1 MASNIVYN
9 IPFPYTQFTDTQFIV
24 TDQGSGLFIPDDYYN
39 RINEYQIQFPEE
51 NKIGLTQDTEIKFT
65 FFHDKN
71 KRWIGKAEYHL
82 PVTFTGQ
89 KQFNLPASPYNQLVN
104 LHKRTYVFY
113 NRRRQSKGTQ
123 YYIND
128 DQGQIVLVNKRLKS
142 LIGDRVDVLIIYSAG
157 LDNGAIQNLPQSGY
171 IALSKYEIDR
181 NYNPNLMAVFVNG
194 KLVDRRDI
202 IQLSNTI
209 YKIGV
214 DIKSRY
220 NLEVKNLSPKIKSM
234 VPYYKQH
241 YNPIE
246 EERKDLFKSIIC
258 RINVPESPVKG
269 RQHFPFQF
277 SPIYFFPDLIDN
289 PELWLNLILQKS
301 IANYTLTFFG
311 NDKIETPS
319 SMNVIMQLRIRTYRD
334 FIRNSSTST
343 IICVIPATV
352 HNVTEDQILVSIQL
366 KTIVEMDTMR
376 DYYHKEMV
384 YDFIDYLIL
393 NNIINQIPKELQI
406 DLENE
411 SMSEILIK
419 LKNQQLEE
427 TEDMEL
433 ITDLIDQETKKLF
446 SQVIQDSSDPNYIDW
461 ENDKLYKIKDKLK
474 KQGFN
479 KDYEIAY
486 NVLYKLIIHF
496 FKPLVT
502 KNKDDLNYID
512 WETDSMRVIQKKMKN
527 IKKNFNLEFYHEGA
541 IDGIIGRF
549 QANIRQFKEED
560 PIYYTLTSDKL
571 DHDNKVNVFRWT
583 ISTEK
588 NNTGDVLWDKDVSL
602 EPDNKLELI
611 ERGG

>member
-1 MASNIVYN
+1 VASNIVYN
-9 IPFPYTQFTDTQFIV
+9 IPFPYEQFTDTQFIV
-24 TDQGSGLFIPDDYYN
+24 TDQGSGLFIPDDYYT

-51 NKIGLTQDTEIKFT
+51 NKIGITKDSEIKFT
-65 FFHDKN
+65 FFHIKN
-71 KRWIGKAEYHL
+71 KRWIGKVEYHL
-82 PVTFTGQ
+82 PVEFTGQ
-89 KQFNLPASPYNQLVN
+89 KQFNLKASPYNQLVN

-142 LIGDRVDVLIIYSAG
+142 LIGDRVDVLIVYSAG
-157 LDNGAIQNLPQSGY
+157 VDNGAIQELPQSGY
-171 IALSKYEIDR
+171 IELSKYEIDR

-194 KLVDRRDI
+194 KLVDRKNI
-202 IQLSNTI
+202 IQMTNSL
-209 YKIGV
+209 YKIGT

-220 NLEVKNLSPKIKSM
+220 NIEVKNLSPKINSM

-241 YNPIE
+241 YNQGE
-246 EERKDLFKSIIC
+246 EKQLELSKHITC
-258 RINVPESPVKG
+258 RINVPEIPDKG

-277 SPIYFFPDLIDN
+277 SPIYFFPDLIDD
-289 PELWLNLILQKS
+289 PELWLNLILRKS
-301 IANYTLTFFG
+301 VANYTLQFFE

-319 SMNVIMQLRIRTYRD
+319 DINVIMQLRIRTYRD
-334 FIRNSSTST
+334 FIRNSATST

-352 HNVTEDQILVSIQL
+352 HSISKDEILVSIQL

-376 DYYHKEMV
+376 DYYHKEMI
-384 YDFIDYLIL
+384 YDFIDYLTL
-393 NNIINQIPKELQI
+393 NKIINQIPNELQI

-411 SMSEILIK
+411 SMSEILTK

-433 ITDLIDQETKKLF
+433 VTDLINQETKKLF
-446 SQVIQDSSDPNYIDW
+446 SQIIQDSSDPNYIDW
-461 ENDKLYKIKDKLK
+461 ENDKLYKIKDKLR
-474 KQGFN
+474 KQGFD

-486 NVLYKLIIHF
+486 NVLYKLIIRF

-502 KNKDDLNYID
+502 KNKHDPNYID
-512 WETDSMRVIQKKMKN
+512 WEVDSIRVIQKKMKN
-527 IKKNFNLEFYHEGA
+527 IKKNLNLELYNEGA

-549 QANIRQFKEED
+549 QANRRQFNAED
-560 PIYYTLTSDKL
+560 PIYYTLTSDKF
-571 DHDNKVNVFRWT
+571 DHENKVNVFRWT

-588 NNTGDVLWDKDVSL
+588 NSTGNILWDKEVSL
-602 EPDNKLELI
+602 EPDNKIELL
-611 ERGG
+611 ERG